1 MKKER
6 IALNLV
12 RSEYKV
18 VNECTIGNCLTVL
31 YSLINAFKEKQREN
45 ALNNEQVE
53 ALSYLIKV
61 LPVSKSQ
68 AKKYCSEIETTYNIG
83 GTRIVNYK
91 NGPKE
96 VTIRP
101 SVDMV
106 LRFFTK
112 KYNEAIPEANLKP
125 IKHECPTKNGVE
137 VKKQKVDSANNMN

>member
-12 RSEYKV
+12 RKEFKN
-18 VNECTIGNCLTVL
+18 VNVCTIGNCLTVL

-53 ALSYLIKV
+53 TLNHLTRV
-61 LPVSKSQ
+61 LPVSKTQ
-68 AKKYCSEIETTYNIG
+68 AKKYCNDIEKTYNIG

-125 IKHECPTKNGVE
+125 IKHECATKKPVE
-137 VKKQKVDSANNMN
+137 VKKQKVNSANNMN